1 MSVRFAS
8 IAASLAL
15 SLCLS
20 AEAQAQSFPQP
31 FPTKPLRIIVP
42 YAPGGLIDSM
52 GRQLAQHL
60 AEPLGQPLVV
70 ENRPGSAGAVGIDAV
85 RQAPADGHTLLVV
98 DTGIL
103 ITPIIQPRAGFDLR
117 RDMQVVSIVA
127 DTPLVLTLGSA
138 VPAKELKDLIALAKA
153 SPGKLNYSSAGI
165 GTTPHMSGEMLKSQA
180 GVDIVH
186 VPYKGGSAAIADV
199 LSGQIQMTF
208 LASTIVAQYL
218 KDGRMRAIASTGT
231 RRSRLLADVPTM
243 AESGFPNFDVTV
255 WVGLFGPKAVPR
267 DILGRLN
274 DAVKASLQK
283 PEFRA
288 SLARSDVE
296 VLGLALEESERMIER
311 EERKWTAVV
320 RANNVKPD

>member
-1 MSVRFAS
+1 MSIRFAS
-8 IAASLAL
+8 IAASLTLAL
-15 SLCLS
+15 LLS
-20 AEAQAQSFPQP
+20 AGAQAQSFPS
-31 FPTKPLRIIVP
+31 KPIRIIVP

-60 AEPLGQPLVV
+60 SDPLGQPLVV

-117 RDMQVVSIVA
+117 RDMQPVSIVA
-127 DTPLVLTLGSA
+127 DTPLIATVGAA
-138 VPAKELKDLIALAKA
+138 VPAKDLKELIALAKA
-153 SPGKLNYSSAGI
+153 SPGKFNYSSAGV
-165 GTTPHMSGEMLKSQA
+165 GTTLHMAGEMLKSQA

-218 KDGRMRAIASTGT
+218 KDGRMRAIASTGP

-255 WVGLFGPKAVPR
+255 WVGLFAPKAVPR
-267 DILGRLN
+267 DALGRLN
-274 DAVKASLQK
+274 DAVKAALQK

-288 SLARSDVE
+288 VLARADLE
-296 VLGLALEESERMIER
+296 VLGLSSDESDRMIER
-311 EERKWTAVV
+311 EEKKWTAVV